1 MASKPAQATTA
12 TTATGVA
19 TGAKAASGPKL
30 VRVLGLKESI
40 GMTIGTVVGVGI
52 FTCGSAQIGL
62 VGPWIIVFTFAS
74 LLISIWPSL
83 IYGEMSAALPEAG
96 GTYNYAKRGL
106 NKGWAVLAGWQY
118 IISVVGIGAGETL
131 AFSNYFKILM
141 TALGF
146 DISGVDDRIIACS
159 LVSIFLVINCLG
171 IKQSGKVQNA
181 FVFFFWG
188 MTILWFCY
196 MIPKVHLEYF
206 GGFTMDKMPPFSEMM
221 YIFGLVWWCYT
232 GFETCCS
239 MGGETKYPQYTLP
252 RALKLSVFLVFAV
265 NALFQWF
272 LVALV
277 SPQFYGIIAVSDA
290 PYAEGLKAAGLVG
303 APIILLCIAI
313 TFGGDLST
321 INPGIAAPSR
331 YIYTMAEDH
340 SLPKFLG
347 KISPRFKTPN
357 NAIILVG
364 IINFILIATNSIT
377 YIASVS
383 LISLAVC
390 YMIGCLSYM
399 GLKKKYPTL
408 HRPYKAPWATF
419 GAWFTI
425 VVYIFMLCF
434 ADRMALLT
442 AGIIAVASLIYF
454 FLYTRGHKDVMPTL
468 EEEIGEIDEPT
479 PAAKKKIDREYK
491 IWAWATAIVTIIA
504 LGIYFIPIL
513 I

>member
-1 MASKPAQATTA
+1 MKPNPSTAVAATIATASASHVQ
-12 TTATGVA
+12 
-19 TGAKAASGPKL
+19 AKAPGL

-52 FTCGSAQIGL
+52 FTCGSAQVGL
-62 VGPWIIVFTFAS
+62 VGPWIIVFTFLS
-74 LLISIWPSL
+74 LLVSIWPCM
-83 IYGEMSAALPEAG
+83 IYGEMAAVLPEAG

-106 NKGWAVLAGWQY
+106 NKVWAIIAGWQY

-141 TALGF
+141 SALGV
-146 DISGVDDRIIACS
+146 DISMIDDRVIACS
-159 LVSIFLVINCLG
+159 LVAIFLVINCLG
-171 IKQSGKVQNA
+171 IKQSGKVQNG
-181 FVFFFWG
+181 FIFFFWG

-196 MIPKVHLEYF
+196 MIPHVHLEYF

-239 MGGETKYPQYTLP
+239 VGGETKFPQYTLP

-277 SPQFYGIIAVSDA
+277 SPQFYGMIAVSDA

-321 INPGIAAPSR
+321 INPGIAAPAR

-347 KISPRFKTPN
+347 KISPRFNTPN
-357 NAIILVG
+357 NAILLVG

-390 YMIGCLSYM
+390 YMIGCLAYL
-399 GLKKKYPTL
+399 GLKKKYPDL
-408 HRPYKAPWATF
+408 KRPYKAPMGVF
-419 GAWFTI
+419 GSWFTI
-425 VVYIFMLCF
+425 VVYAFMLCF
-434 ADRMALLT
+434 ADRMALIT
-442 AGIIAVASLIYF
+442 AAIIGVASLAYF

-479 PAAKKKIDREYK
+479 ATEKLHIDKEYK
-491 IWAWATAIVTIIA
+491 IWAWGTAIVTVVA
-504 LGIYFIPIL
+504 LAIYLIPIL
-513 I
+513 V